1 MLDVNRKLALCTST
15 FAYENGRKPQFEVA
29 YDAVVVSVGEQT
41 ATFGV
46 PGVTEHCYF
55 LKVLTALNFIK
66 KTGDCLV
73 LFTEQYDSTAGGS
86 EDAA

>member
-1 MLDVNRKLALCTST
+1 MVLSAQVLDVNRKLALCTST

-46 PGVTEHCYF
+46 PGVMEHCYF
-55 LKVLTALNFIK
+55 LKVLTR
-66 KTGDCLV
+66 T
-73 LFTEQYDSTAGGS
+73 
-86 EDAA
+86 